1 MMNTG
6 SDEVNDARPSPTAE
20 EMPKKKRHW
29 LRWTIFGVVAFVA
42 VLAVV
47 LSVAPK
53 YAARHVMETELAKLG
68 IQTTGSETLYVNL
81 WRGEVMMGPVQFWSE
96 GADRGQIGNVGA
108 RLSLATLFKKRALIE
123 TFLIEEVDLIV
134 EKRAEGIFINGI
146 SLQQFMTAEE
156 ETGKEAEKKVETEE
170 KSGWGAGIDK
180 FEFRNSKLI
189 LKNFVEGDELEIDIE
204 HLLVTL
210 FHTWAP
216 DEPGVVSLLGS
227 LGGAQLYF
235 DATARPFAE
244 DIKFQ
249 FEAGIKDVQIARA
262 MDYGRLAL
270 LFDKDMFT
278 RRDGVAT
285 SKLSF
290 SGFVFRD
297 GRIEMNGDQSTTI
310 KDLHLVMADG
320 VSLQLDSADLVVRS
334 AEFYSPDGLIEVAGE
349 FTSAVNAL
357 QAESNKGQSVR
368 LESVKT
374 HSDNFFLVLNP
385 DKSIHAGAPHQS
397 RVEGLEA
404 RPNPETAISLAAAS
418 IGIEKLAFDQTAE
431 GEIDLSSVI
440 KVALEQVGAKS
451 GPDTQANVQT
461 VSIDVAELT
470 VNQGPNG
477 PMRVSANPRVEAVS
491 TQLRG
496 ATPGSVGKISVALST
511 LVAEMAGETVSV
523 QTSGSANMASV
534 KLAVPGA
541 EGQPGTD
548 VSVETV
554 RVDLQGFNT
563 NMAGSDIKVNG
574 ALGSEISGLAASVPQ
589 PGGTMTVSADRVR
602 TSLPTLN
609 AQVSGAATS
618 VNLAG
623 TTSLAGLNTVMPS
636 ADGRPEIGVGLAALE
651 VALKEVTASVAG
663 EAPRWA
669 VDLDVKTRDIGADL
683 KAGDSVSTV
692 NVASVD
698 VTGVRTDQDLAVA
711 MDEIAVGGLDADIVD
726 TALKAFGGGGEKE
739 GAPQDAA
746 SGGGAAPTVR
756 LGRLAVGAELVVKFT
771 DTSVDPPV
779 IVVVGLDDVEIKN
792 IDTGDP
798 ATRTDLDVDATINE
812 SSKLAV
818 TGWAT
823 PLKPTPDFNL
833 KVNLNALPLPAYSS
847 YVSDAVGWHL
857 DGGELS
863 ANVNAAANGNALKGQ
878 VGVIVDN
885 LFLNPVTA
893 ADGEKLEKQIGVP
906 LQFAV
911 GIMKDDNGRI
921 DLDLPVSGTLD
932 KPEVDYS
939 SVIRKAVSGFL
950 GSIFGS
956 DSFQGADGFK
966 FQSVSFA
973 PGAAVMDEPGKQVAD
988 KYVTMLEK
996 KSTLK
1001 LGVCGRAT
1009 VEDYAALFGGGGAPA
1024 SGAPPRTA
1032 KAGVAA
1038 AGRPAQPPAAAPK
1051 PVAPKT
1057 LSSTQAKALVE
1068 LAIER
1073 TNAVRGYFVDEKGI
1087 NTDRIVQ
1094 CRVTYDLK
1102 DAEPPRAQFAM

>member
-1 MMNTG
+1 MNTG
-6 SDEVNDARPSPTAE
+6 SDEAKTSPTAE
-20 EMPKKKRHW
+20 GMPKKKRHW
-29 LRWTIFGVVAFVA
+29 LRWTIFGVVAF
-42 VLAVV
+42 LAVV
-47 LSVAPK
+47 ALVLSVVPK
-53 YAARHVMETELAKLG
+53 YAARHVMGTELAKLG

-108 RLSLATLFKKRALIE
+108 RLSLATLLEKRALIE

-134 EKRAEGIFINGI
+134 EKRNEGIFVNGI
-146 SLQQFMTAEE
+146 SIQQFMTAEE
-156 ETGKEAEKKVETEE
+156 EAGKEVEEEAEEEKKP
-170 KSGWGAGIDK
+170 GWGAGIDK
-180 FEFRNSKLI
+180 FEFRNSKLV

-204 HLLVTL
+204 HLFVTL

-227 LGGAQLYF
+227 LGGAPLYF
-235 DATARPFAE
+235 DATARPFAQ

-249 FEAGIKDVQIARA
+249 FETGIKDVPIAEA
-262 MDYGRLAL
+262 LDYGRLAL
-270 LFDKDMFT
+270 LFDRDLFT
-278 RRDGVAT
+278 RRDGAAST
-285 SKLSF
+285 KLSF
-290 SGFVFRD
+290 SGFLFQD
-297 GRIEMNGDQSTTI
+297 GRIEMNGDQTATI
-310 KDLHLVMADG
+310 KGLHLVLADG
-320 VSLQLDSADLVVRS
+320 LSLQMDSANFKLRS
-334 AEFYSPDGLIEVAGE
+334 AEFYSPDGRIEVAGE
-349 FTSAVNAL
+349 FTSAVEAL
-357 QAESNKGQSVR
+357 QAGTKQGQSVR
-368 LESVKT
+368 LDSVQT
-374 HSDNFFLVLNP
+374 HSDNVFLVVNP

-418 IGIEKLAFDQTAE
+418 IGIEKLEFDQTTE

-451 GPDTQANVQT
+451 GSDTQANVQA
-461 VSIDVAELT
+461 VSIDVADLS
-470 VNQGPNG
+470 VNQNPDG
-477 PMRVSANPRVEAVS
+477 PMRVSANPRVEVVS

-496 ATPGSVGKISVALST
+496 ATLGSVGQISVELPT
-511 LVAEMAGETVSV
+511 LVAEMAGGAVSV

-534 KLAVPGA
+534 KLATSGA

-548 VSVETV
+548 VSVESV
-554 RVDLQGFNT
+554 RVDLQGLNT

-589 PGGTMTVSADRVR
+589 PGGAMTVSADQVR

-609 AQVSGAATS
+609 AQVSGGATS
-618 VNLAG
+618 VDLSG
-623 TTSLAGLNTVMPS
+623 TTSLAGLQTVMP
-636 ADGRPEIGVGLAALE
+636 AAEGRPEIGVGLAALE
-651 VALKEVTASVAG
+651 VALKEVTASVAS

-669 VDLDVKTRDIGADL
+669 VDLDVKTRDIGTEL
-683 KAGDSVSTV
+683 KAGESVSAV
-692 NVASVD
+692 NIASVA

-711 MDEIAVGGLDADIVD
+711 MDEIVVGGLDADIVD

-739 GAPQDAA
+739 GAPQDSATE
-746 SGGGAAPTVR
+746 GGSAPTVR
-756 LGRLAVGAELVVKFT
+756 LGRLAVGTESVVKFT

-779 IVVVGLDDVEIKN
+779 IVVVDLDDVEIKN

-798 ATRTDLDVDATINE
+798 ATRTDLDVEATINE
-812 SSKLAV
+812 SSKLGV

-833 KVNLNALPLPAYSS
+833 KVNLKALPLPAYSS

-857 DGGELS
+857 DGGDLS
-863 ANVNAAANGNALKGQ
+863 TTVNATANDNALKGQ
-878 VGVIVDN
+878 VDVIVDN

-893 ADGEKLEKQIGVP
+893 ADGQKLEEQIGVP

-973 PGAAVMDEPGKQVAD
+973 PGTAVMDETGKQVAD

-1009 VEDYAALFGGGGAPA
+1009 VEDYAALFAGGGAPA
-1024 SGAPPRTA
+1024 AGARPQPA
-1032 KAGVAA
+1032 KAGGAA
-1038 AGRPAQPPAAAPK
+1038 AQQPAQPPAVAPK

-1087 NTDRIVQ
+1087 STDRIVQ

-1102 DAEPPRAQFAM
+1102 DTEPPRAQFAM